1 MNMDWDV
8 TKTILE
14 CITSICFLLGVWKG
28 LLFFGYKN
36 DKSIRKLYIENSKKL
51 EEIFA
56 EFFQYNNVKPE
67 TFNKIYEAEREA
79 ELYLH
84 KDIILLIKDIKST
97 LIKIDCLKKRLT
109 PNLDDERRKEI
120 CEEILLLSNKMSDL
134 SQKRIN
140 KYRENIVNTGLVER
154 FITIIKN
161 IFRKLKFIIITLLLF
176 ILAGIVI
183 FCVIS
188 SDPLDSCLDSGYCK
202 EGLPLNIEGKKI
214 TVNKQTCLE
223 NDGKW
228 IEDRKVCQ
236 FKCN

>member
-1 MNMDWDV
+1 MNIDWDI

-28 LLFFGYKN
+28 LLFFGYRN
-36 DKSIRKLYIENSKKL
+36 DESIRKLYIENSKKL

-56 EFFQYNNVKPE
+56 EFCQYDNVKPE

-84 KDIILLIKDIKST
+84 KDIIDLIRKIKET
-97 LIKIDCLKKRLT
+97 LIDIDCFKSQ
-109 PNLDDERRKEI
+109 LDNVTDRDERHKI
-120 CEEILLLSNKMSDL
+120 TEEIRLLSLKMSDL
-134 SQKRIN
+134 SKKRIN
-140 KYRENIVNTGLVER
+140 KYRENIVNTGFVER

-161 IFRKLKFIIITLLLF
+161 IFRKLKFIIMTLLLF
-176 ILAGIVI
+176 MLAGIVI
-183 FCVIS
+183 LCVIS
-188 SDPLDSCLDSGYCK
+188 SNPLDSCLDSGYCK
-202 EGLPLNIEGKKI
+202 EGLPLNIERKKI

-236 FKCN
+236 FK

>member
-1 MNMDWDV
+1 MEYS
-8 TKTILE
+8 L
-14 CITSICFLLGVWKG
+14 
-28 LLFFGYKN
+28 
-36 DKSIRKLYIENSKKL
+36 DKYKKL
-51 EEIFA
+51 IDNQESK
-56 EFFQYNNVKPE
+56 VE
-67 TFNKIYEAEREA
+67 TAKENIEAEKRIFKER
-79 ELYLH
+79 LN
-84 KDIILLIKDIKST
+84 T
-97 LIKIDCLKKRLT
+97 LET
-109 PNLDDERRKEI
+109 
-120 CEEILLLSNKMSDL
+120 DL

-176 ILAGIVI
+176 ILAVIVI

-223 NDGKW
+223 KDGKW
-228 IEDRKVCQ
+228 IEDRNVCQ
-236 FKCN
+236 FKWN

>member
-1 MNMDWDV
+1 MNIDWDV
-8 TKTILE
+8 TRTILE

-28 LLFFGYKN
+28 LLFFGYRN
-36 DKSIRKLYIENSKKL
+36 DESIRKLYIENSKKL

-67 TFNKIYEAEREA
+67 TFNKIYEIEREA

-84 KDIILLIKDIKST
+84 SGIVNLIKEIKST
-97 LIKIDCLKKRLT
+97 LINLDCLKMQLT
-109 PNLDDERRKEI
+109 PSTTDEERHKI
-120 CEEILLLSNKMSDL
+120 AEEIRLLSLKMSDL
-134 SQKRIN
+134 SKKRVN
-140 KYRENIVNTGLVER
+140 KYRENIVNIGFIER

-161 IFRKLKFIIITLLLF
+161 IFKKLKFIIMTLLLF
-176 ILAGIVI
+176 MLAGIVI
-183 FCVIS
+183 LCVIS
-188 SDPLDSCLDSGYCK
+188 FDPLDSCVDSGYCK

-228 IEDRKVCQ
+228 IEDRRVCQ
-236 FKCN
+236 FK

>member
-1 MNMDWDV
+1 MNIDWDV

-28 LLFFGYKN
+28 LLFFGYRN
-36 DKSIRKLYIENSKKL
+36 DESIRKLYIENSKKL

-84 KDIILLIKDIKST
+84 KDIIGIIREIKET
-97 LIKIDCLKKRLT
+97 LIDIDCLKSQ
-109 PNLDDERRKEI
+109 LDNITDRNERHKI
-120 CEEILLLSNKMSDL
+120 TEEIRLLSLRMSDL
-134 SQKRIN
+134 SKKRIN
-140 KYRENIVNTGLVER
+140 KYRENIVNIGFIER
-154 FITIIKN
+154 CVTIIKN

-176 ILAGIVI
+176 MIAGIII
-183 FCVIS
+183 FCIIS

-223 NDGKW
+223 NNGKW
-228 IEDRKVCQ
+228 YDNRKSCQ
-236 FKCN
+236 FK